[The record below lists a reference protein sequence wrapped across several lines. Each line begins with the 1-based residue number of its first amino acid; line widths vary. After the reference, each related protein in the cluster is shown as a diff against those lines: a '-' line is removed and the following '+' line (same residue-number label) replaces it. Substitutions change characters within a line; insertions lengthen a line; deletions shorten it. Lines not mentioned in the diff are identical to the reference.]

1 MAKKYRLLNN
11 PHTKELAAAF
21 CMFHNYN
28 RMRERLAFQKLR
40 SNAADKYY
48 RDFAGA
54 EMKDREAMLQF
65 TKFLLATNLNTQDA
79 NHNLENAIMSVLEQ
93 ALTYL

>member
-1 MAKKYRLLNN
+1 MAV
-11 PHTKELAAAF
+11 AF

-28 RMRERLAFQKLR
+28 RMRERLAFQKMR
-40 SNAADKYY
+40 ANAADKYY

-54 EMKDREAMLQF
+54 EMKDREAMLQLN
-65 TKFLLATNLNTQDA
+65 KLLLATNLNTQDA
-79 NHNLENAIMSVLEQ
+79 NHNLENSIMNVLEQ